1 MDKILNV
8 SDLDDLLDLKN
19 QNYDNHS
26 FENQQN
32 NFKFHKILYIL
43 QIVQSL
49 INEYKK
55 KNECFATVYLEENE
69 INTIIYSN

>member
-1 MDKILNV
+1 MNMQTNNSIMDKILNV

-43 QIVQSL
+43 
-49 INEYKK
+49 
-55 KNECFATVYLEENE
+55 
-69 INTIIYSN
+69 

>member
-1 MDKILNV
+1 MWILLMNMQTNNSIMDKILNV
-8 SDLDDLLDLKN
+8 SNLDDLLDLKN

-43 QIVQSL
+43 
-49 INEYKK
+49 
-55 KNECFATVYLEENE
+55 
-69 INTIIYSN
+69 